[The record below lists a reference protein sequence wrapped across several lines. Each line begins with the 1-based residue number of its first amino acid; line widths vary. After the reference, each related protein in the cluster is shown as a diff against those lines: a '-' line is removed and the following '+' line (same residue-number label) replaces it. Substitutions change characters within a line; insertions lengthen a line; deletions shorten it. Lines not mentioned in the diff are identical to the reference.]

1 MVQKPM
7 RIACAAA
14 LAGAVVFAGAARAEM
29 RLGGDRSALTL
40 AASDASVEEV
50 LKGLGDKFALR
61 YRADIPL
68 ERRLNGNYSGSLH
81 RLLADVLTGYDYIVV
96 WSNAEQT
103 EVIVL
108 GAAGSTP
115 TAAALARTA
124 RRAD

>member
-1 MVQKPM
+1 MVPEAM
-7 RIACAAA
+7 RLGCAAV
-14 LAGAVVFAGAARAEM
+14 LAGAIAFAGAARAET

-40 AASDASVEEV
+40 AASNASVEEV
-50 LKGLGDKFALR
+50 LKALGDRFALR
-61 YRADIPL
+61 YRADVPL

-108 GAAGSTP
+108 GTAGSTP
-115 TAAALARTA
+115 APGALGRTA
-124 RRAD
+124 RRTD